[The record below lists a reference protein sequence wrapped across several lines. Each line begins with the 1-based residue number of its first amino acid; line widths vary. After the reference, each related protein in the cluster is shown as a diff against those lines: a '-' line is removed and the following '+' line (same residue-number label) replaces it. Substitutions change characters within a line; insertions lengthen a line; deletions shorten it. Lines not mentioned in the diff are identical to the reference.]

1 MSEKNIEKIN
11 NLMDELG
18 INSEEARAK
27 ILQLA
32 K

>member
-1 MSEKNIEKIN
+1 MSDENIEKVN

-32 K
+32 E